1 MLRTKKMI
9 HQLRTLKSGV
19 LEDPLVEVLREVR
32 EGKKILAEC
41 VHNEI
46 WRTEGIQRCVVV
58 YRDILSETQWV
69 CYRLSFASCP

>member
-1 MLRTKKMI
+1 ML
-9 HQLRTLKSGV
+9 HQLKTLKSGI

-46 WRTEGIQRCVVV
+46 
-58 YRDILSETQWV
+58 
-69 CYRLSFASCP
+69 